1 VDLADVVCGG
11 GVRAEVAC
19 VGLQSRITDDG
30 DPVFH
35 IEG

>member
-1 VDLADVVCGG
+1 MDLAGVICGG

-19 VGLQSRITDDG
+19 VGIQSRITDDG
-30 DPVFH
+30 DPVFD